1 MEIGIK
7 NEADLN
13 FHDFFTHRLYT
24 GMVSEYVMANYL
36 VELSP

>member
-7 NEADLN
+7 KPTDLN